1 MHYTFAVGD
10 IHGCIDPLER
20 MLSRIETYASGGTV
34 VFVGDYIDRGPDS
47 KSVLDRFIAGAADP
61 WRWICL
67 KGNHEDM
74 MVDAYADSD
83 SRDMWIING
92 GLETEMSYG
101 GRVLPEHLQWAAD
114 LPLMHVDRHR
124 IFVHAGVVP
133 EFPLERQTKRDL
145 LWLRFAP
152 DQSGDYWGKHLV
164 HGHTPSELNPM
175 TTGNR
180 TNLDSACVFGGRLS
194 CAVFD
199 DDLAGGPI
207 DFIEVR
213 A

>member
-1 MHYTFAVGD
+1 MRYTFAIGD
-10 IHGCIDPLER
+10 IHGCIDPLDR
-20 MLSRIETYASGGTV
+20 MLDRIEAYASEGTV
-34 VFVGDYIDRGPDS
+34 VFLGDYVDRGPDS
-47 KSVLDRFIAGAADP
+47 KGVLDRIIDGTSER

-74 MVDAYADSD
+74 MVAAYADRD
-83 SRDMWIING
+83 SRDLWISNG
-92 GLETEMSYG
+92 GLETEMSYD

-114 LPLMHVDRHR
+114 RPLMHVDQHR

-145 LWLRFAP
+145 LWLRFP
-152 DQSGDYWGKHLV
+152 PGQSGDYWGKHLV
-164 HGHTPSELNPM
+164 HGHTPSESNPM
-175 TTGNR
+175 TIGNR

-199 DDLAGGPI
+199 DDVPGGPI